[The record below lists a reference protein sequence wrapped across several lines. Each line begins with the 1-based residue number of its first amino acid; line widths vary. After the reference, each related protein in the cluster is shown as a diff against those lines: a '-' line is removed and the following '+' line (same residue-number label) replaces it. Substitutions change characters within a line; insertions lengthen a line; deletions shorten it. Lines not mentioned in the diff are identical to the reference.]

1 MQLPKLKVKVYF
13 YHLFMLSVVM
23 LLCFYLVYRDM
34 KRVENNVLGMYNRIG
49 KLEKFNDNFYPKMN
63 ELLKNSEAANNPQN
77 QYMNQNIEAFENI
90 ETLKESSNTE
100 QDTINEVDNI
110 MKNVINLNENVLEQ
124 QQEDVV
130 EVVEESQES
139 PKVEQVE
146 VVEVDEES
154 PKVEEVEGLV
164 EEVDEVDEDDNEDY
178 NEDDNVVDGVMD
190 LVNSIESKDNRD
202 LLELDEKELLEKTNT
217 ELKDYL
223 KNKGLANTGNKKKL
237 VETILNLK
245 KK

>member
-90 ETLKESSNTE
+90 ETLQESSNTE

-124 QQEDVV
+124 QHQEGVV

-139 PKVEQVE
+139 PTVEQVEVVE

-154 PKVEEVEGLV
+154 PKVEEIEGLV
-164 EEVDEVDEDDNEDY
+164 EEVD
-178 NEDDNVVDGVMD
+178 EDDNVVDGVMD

-202 LLELDEKELLEKTNT
+202 LLELDESELLEKTNT

>member
-63 ELLKNSEAANNPQN
+63 ELLKNSEAVNNPQN

-90 ETLKESSNTE
+90 ETLQESSNTE

-124 QQEDVV
+124 QHQEGVV

-139 PKVEQVE
+139 PTVEQVE

-164 EEVDEVDEDDNEDY
+164 EEVDEVDEDDN
-178 NEDDNVVDGVMD
+178 VVDGVMD

-202 LLELDEKELLEKTNT
+202 LLELDETELLEKTNS

>member
-63 ELLKNSEAANNPQN
+63 ELLKNSEAVNNPQN

-90 ETLKESSNTE
+90 ETLQESSNTE

-124 QQEDVV
+124 QQKDVD
-130 EVVEESQES
+130 EVVEESQEY

-146 VVEVDEES
+146 VVEVVEES

-164 EEVDEVDEDDNEDY
+164 EEVDEDDNEDY
-178 NEDDNVVDGVMD
+178 NEHDNVVDGVMD

>member
-90 ETLKESSNTE
+90 ETLQESSNTE

-124 QQEDVV
+124 QHQEGVV
-130 EVVEESQES
+130 EVAEVFEVDEES
-139 PKVEQVE
+139 PTVEQ
-146 VVEVDEES
+146 VEVDEES

-164 EEVDEVDEDDNEDY
+164 EEVDEDD

-202 LLELDEKELLEKTNT
+202 LLELDESELLEKTNT

>member
-1 MQLPKLKVKVYF
+1 INIKMQLPKLKVKVYF

-63 ELLKNSEAANNPQN
+63 ELLKNSEATNNPQN

-90 ETLKESSNTE
+90 ETLQESSNTE

-124 QQEDVV
+124 QQEDVA
-130 EVVEESQES
+130 EVVEVDEES
-139 PKVEQVE
+139 PTVEQVE

-164 EEVDEVDEDDNEDY
+164 EEVDEDD

-202 LLELDEKELLEKTNT
+202 LLELDESELLEKTNT

-223 KNKGLANTGNKKKL
+223 KNK
-237 VETILNLK
+237 
-245 KK
+245 

>member
-63 ELLKNSEAANNPQN
+63 ELLKNSEAVNNPQN

-90 ETLKESSNTE
+90 ETLQESSNTE

-124 QQEDVV
+124 QHQEGVV

-139 PKVEQVE
+139 PTVEQVE

-164 EEVDEVDEDDNEDY
+164 EEVDEVDEDDN
-178 NEDDNVVDGVMD
+178 VVDGVMD

-202 LLELDEKELLEKTNT
+202 LLELDETKLLKKTNT

>member
-63 ELLKNSEAANNPQN
+63 ELLKNSEAANNVQN

-90 ETLKESSNTE
+90 ETLQESSNTE

-124 QQEDVV
+124 QHQEGVV

-139 PKVEQVE
+139 PTVEQVE

-154 PKVEEVEGLV
+154 PKVEVVEGLV
-164 EEVDEVDEDDNEDY
+164 EEVDEVD
-178 NEDDNVVDGVMD
+178 EDDNVVDGVMD

-202 LLELDEKELLEKTNT
+202 LLELDESELLEKTNT

>member
-90 ETLKESSNTE
+90 ETLQESSNTE

-124 QQEDVV
+124 QHQEDVV
-130 EVVEESQES
+130 EVSEESQES
-139 PKVEQVE
+139 PTVEQVE
-146 VVEVDEES
+146 PVEVDEES

-164 EEVDEVDEDDNEDY
+164 EEVDEDD

-202 LLELDEKELLEKTNT
+202 LLELDESELLEKTNT

>member
-63 ELLKNSEAANNPQN
+63 ELLKNSEAVNNPQN

-90 ETLKESSNTE
+90 ETLQESSNTE

-124 QQEDVV
+124 QHQEGVV

-139 PKVEQVE
+139 PTVEQVE

-164 EEVDEVDEDDNEDY
+164 EEVDEVDEDDN
-178 NEDDNVVDGVMD
+178 VVDGVMD

-202 LLELDEKELLEKTNT
+202 LLELDETELLKKTNT

>member
-63 ELLKNSEAANNPQN
+63 ELLKNSEAANNVQN

-90 ETLKESSNTE
+90 ETLQESSNTE

-124 QQEDVV
+124 QHQEGV
-130 EVVEESQES
+130 
-139 PKVEQVE
+139 VE

-154 PKVEEVEGLV
+154 PTVEEVEVVEESPKVEVVEGLV
-164 EEVDEVDEDDNEDY
+164 EEVDEDD

-202 LLELDEKELLEKTNT
+202 LLELDESELLEKTNT

>member
-1 MQLPKLKVKVYF
+1 
-13 YHLFMLSVVM
+13 M

-90 ETLKESSNTE
+90 ETLQESSNTE

-124 QQEDVV
+124 QHQEDVV
-130 EVVEESQES
+130 EVSEESQES
-139 PKVEQVE
+139 PTVEQVE
-146 VVEVDEES
+146 PVEVDEES

-164 EEVDEVDEDDNEDY
+164 EEVDEDD

-202 LLELDEKELLEKTNT
+202 LLELDESELLEKTNT

>member
-63 ELLKNSEAANNPQN
+63 ELLKNSEATNNPQN

-90 ETLKESSNTE
+90 ETLQESSNTE

-124 QQEDVV
+124 QQEDVA
-130 EVVEESQES
+130 EVVEVDEES
-139 PKVEQVE
+139 PTVEQVE

-164 EEVDEVDEDDNEDY
+164 EEVDEDD

-202 LLELDEKELLEKTNT
+202 LLELDESELLEKTNT

-237 VETILNLK
+237 VDTILNLK

>member
-63 ELLKNSEAANNPQN
+63 ELLKNSEAVNNPQN

-90 ETLKESSNTE
+90 ETLQESSNTE

-124 QQEDVV
+124 QHQEDVI
-130 EVVEESQES
+130 EVSEESQES
-139 PKVEQVE
+139 PTVEQVE

-164 EEVDEVDEDDNEDY
+164 EEVDEDD

-202 LLELDEKELLEKTNT
+202 LLELDESELLEKTNT

>member
-63 ELLKNSEAANNPQN
+63 ELLKNSEATNNPQN

-90 ETLKESSNTE
+90 ETLQESSNTE

-124 QQEDVV
+124 QQEDVA
-130 EVVEESQES
+130 EVVEVDEES
-139 PKVEQVE
+139 PTVEQVEQVEQVE
-146 VVEVDEES
+146 VVEES

-164 EEVDEVDEDDNEDY
+164 EEVDEDD

-202 LLELDEKELLEKTNT
+202 LLELDESELLEKTNT

>member
-63 ELLKNSEAANNPQN
+63 ELLKNSEAANNVQN
-77 QYMNQNIEAFENI
+77 LYMNQNIEAFENI
-90 ETLKESSNTE
+90 ETLQESSNTE

-124 QQEDVV
+124 QHQEDVA
-130 EVVEESQES
+130 EVAEVFEVDEES
-139 PKVEQVE
+139 PTVEQ
-146 VVEVDEES
+146 VEVDEES

-164 EEVDEVDEDDNEDY
+164 EEVDEDD

-190 LVNSIESKDNRD
+190 LVNSIENKDSRD
-202 LLELDEKELLEKTNT
+202 LLELDESELLEKTNT

>member
-1 MQLPKLKVKVYF
+1 
-13 YHLFMLSVVM
+13 
-23 LLCFYLVYRDM
+23 M

-90 ETLKESSNTE
+90 ETLQESSNTE

-124 QQEDVV
+124 QHQEGVV
-130 EVVEESQES
+130 EVAEVFEVDEES
-139 PKVEQVE
+139 PTVEQ
-146 VVEVDEES
+146 VEVDEES

-164 EEVDEVDEDDNEDY
+164 EEVDEDD

-202 LLELDEKELLEKTNT
+202 LLELDESELLEKTNT

>member
-1 MQLPKLKVKVYF
+1 
-13 YHLFMLSVVM
+13 
-23 LLCFYLVYRDM
+23 
-34 KRVENNVLGMYNRIG
+34 
-49 KLEKFNDNFYPKMN
+49 MN

-90 ETLKESSNTE
+90 ETLQESSNTE
-100 QDTINEVDNI
+100 QDTINEVENI

-124 QQEDVV
+124 QHQEGVV
-130 EVVEESQES
+130 EVVEVDEES
-139 PKVEQVE
+139 PTVE
-146 VVEVDEES
+146 VVEVDEVDEES

-164 EEVDEVDEDDNEDY
+164 EEVDE
-178 NEDDNVVDGVMD
+178 DDNVVDGVMD
-190 LVNSIESKDNRD
+190 LVNSIENKDSRD
-202 LLELDEKELLEKTNT
+202 LLELDESELLDKTNT

-223 KNKGLANTGNKKKL
+223 KNKGVANTGNKKKL

>member
-90 ETLKESSNTE
+90 ETLQESSNTE

-124 QQEDVV
+124 QHQEGV
-130 EVVEESQES
+130 
-139 PKVEQVE
+139 VE

-154 PKVEEVEGLV
+154 PTVEEVEEVEVVEVNEESPKVKEVEGLV
-164 EEVDEVDEDDNEDY
+164 EEVD
-178 NEDDNVVDGVMD
+178 EDDNVVDGVMD

-202 LLELDEKELLEKTNT
+202 LLELDESELLEKTNT

>member
-1 MQLPKLKVKVYF
+1 
-13 YHLFMLSVVM
+13 
-23 LLCFYLVYRDM
+23 M

-90 ETLKESSNTE
+90 ETLQESSNTE

-124 QQEDVV
+124 QHQEDVV
-130 EVVEESQES
+130 EVSEESQES
-139 PKVEQVE
+139 PTVEQVE
-146 VVEVDEES
+146 PVEVDEES

-164 EEVDEVDEDDNEDY
+164 EEVDEDD

-202 LLELDEKELLEKTNT
+202 LLELDESELLEKTNT

>member
-90 ETLKESSNTE
+90 ETLQESSNTE

-124 QQEDVV
+124 QHQEGVV

-139 PKVEQVE
+139 PTVEQVE

-154 PKVEEVEGLV
+154 PKVEVVEGLV
-164 EEVDEVDEDDNEDY
+164 EEVDEVD
-178 NEDDNVVDGVMD
+178 EDDNVVDGVMD

-202 LLELDEKELLEKTNT
+202 LLELDESELLEKTNT

>member
-90 ETLKESSNTE
+90 ETLQESSNTE

-124 QQEDVV
+124 QHQEGV
-130 EVVEESQES
+130 
-139 PKVEQVE
+139 VE

-154 PKVEEVEGLV
+154 PTVEVVEVNEESPKVKEVEGLV
-164 EEVDEVDEDDNEDY
+164 EEVD
-178 NEDDNVVDGVMD
+178 EDDNVVDGVMD

-202 LLELDEKELLEKTNT
+202 LLELDESELLEKTNT